1 MYFSN
6 KIPMAQ
12 PMPPSPP
19 PPPLWTPLDFV
30 LMTLVNLFISA
41 GSFMLIPVLPLYAR
55 AVMGASEAQIG
66 YIIGIYT
73 LSALLLR
80 PIAGI
85 LLDTVGRRPTYL
97 VGLLCF
103 ALLLPFYAWTT
114 ALAPLFALRFAHGL
128 TWGVVTTGG
137 NTIASDIVPMARRG
151 EGIGYFGMSFT
162 IAMALGPV
170 LGLVLIQKMDYSLLF
185 YISAATVGCT
195 FLLANMVRYPQI
207 APVSRQNTRR
217 LRADMIID
225 RRVVPTSLIALVCS
239 AVYGGLISFITLF
252 MEETGIQT
260 GYPLLDSGAVFFM
273 AYALGLTIVRP
284 FAGRQMD
291 KKGPAGVLGFGFLT
305 LMLGLFGLASVS
317 EIIGFLMA
325 SFVCG
330 TGMGVIL
337 PTVITM
343 VVNMVE
349 PSRRGVAN
357 STFFSAVDIGVGL
370 GTILLGMVAEAF
382 SITTMYYLCS
392 ALIALPLVYFFAFV
406 QQDYQRKKQPE
417 VLLH

>member
-1 MYFSN
+1 
-6 KIPMAQ
+6 
-12 PMPPSPP
+12 MPQAPRPA
-19 PPPLWTPLDFV
+19 LWTRDFV
-30 LMTLVNLFISA
+30 LMTIVNLFISS

-55 AVMGASEAQIG
+55 TVMGASEAQIG

-97 VGLLCF
+97 MGLLCF
-103 ALLLPFYAWTT
+103 TLLLPFYAWTA

-185 YISAATVGCT
+185 YTSAATVACT
-195 FLLANMVRYPQI
+195 FLLANIVRYPQI
-207 APVSRQNTRR
+207 TPVSRQNARR

-260 GYPLLDSGAVFFM
+260 GYPLLDSGAVFFL

-291 KKGPAGVLGFGFLT
+291 KKGPAGVLGFGFVT
-305 LMLGLFGLASVS
+305 LMLGLFGLASVR
-317 EIIGFLMA
+317 EIIGFLIA

-330 TGMGVIL
+330 AGMGVIL

-382 SITTMYYLCS
+382 SITAMYYLCG

-406 QQDYQRKKQPE
+406 QQDYQRKKQPGI
-417 VLLH
+417 LSH